1 MLKLLS
7 KIYGSLA
14 KGRRYLYEKGLI
26 KKRRLP
32 VPVISIGNL
41 SVGGTGKT
49 PLTIF
54 TAQKLIE
61 KGYSVAVLSRGYK
74 RKSRGVVIVRDREK
88 ILADW
93 TEAGDEPFLMAKNG
107 IPVVVSKSRYEAG
120 IKAVEKINPDIII
133 LDDGFQHFQLHR
145 DVNIL
150 VVDATQPF
158 WEDSLLPAGRLREPP
173 KFYRYADIIVINR
186 LEKVKDKKKIISKIE
201 ETGKDFFV
209 SREKIESLTDM
220 EKSYTLDILSGKN
233 VGIFSGLGNNSQFF
247 STAENISKDLGFGIT
262 EKISYPDHYDYKQL
276 NLSEKPDFWL
286 TTEKDIIKIR
296 QEDIKKYRILALQYT
311 LELDSEFINYLEK
324 RIFYEKVK
332 NSRPE

>member
-7 KIYGSLA
+7 EIYGSLA

-26 KKRRLP
+26 KKHRLP

-74 RKSRGVVIVRDREK
+74 RKSRGTVIVRDREK

-107 IPVVVSKSRYEAG
+107 IPVVVSESRYEAG

-150 VVDATQPF
+150 VIDATQPF

-173 KFYRYADIIVINR
+173 EFYRYADIIVINR

-209 SREKIESLTDM
+209 SREKIESLTDL

-332 NSRPE
+332 NGRPE

>member
-7 KIYGSLA
+7 EIYGSLA

-26 KKRRLP
+26 KKRKLP

-54 TAQKLIE
+54 IAQKLIE

-74 RKSRGVVIVRDREK
+74 RKSRGTVIVRDREK

-107 IPVVVSKSRYEAG
+107 IPVVVSESRYEAG
-120 IKAVEKINPDIII
+120 IKAVEKINPDTVI

-173 KFYRYADIIVINR
+173 EFYRYADIIVINR

-209 SREKIESLTDM
+209 SREKIESLTDL
-220 EKSYTLDILSGKN
+220 EKSYPLDILSGKN

-332 NSRPE
+332 NGRPE